1 MCQSN
6 VYTLQDDRQ
15 ELLLAEAARLKIE
28 GTELTIEPLVGAPI
42 SLTGRVKE
50 IDLMKHRIVVEPI

>member
-1 MCQSN
+1 MCQSH
-6 VYTLQDDRQ
+6 VYTRKNDRQ
-15 ELLLAEAARLKIE
+15 ELLVEEAARLKIE

>member
-6 VYTLQDDRQ
+6 VYSLQNDRQ

-42 SLTGRVKE
+42 SLAGRIKE